1 VKKATKERLFL
12 NALDFLVQRRGWVSV
27 DYLSYLTKLS
37 PSYLG
42 RKFNQMVSKEKVEK
56 KLVYTDTNTSTLYRY
71 KSAAQ

>member
-1 VKKATKERLFL
+1 
-12 NALDFLVQRRGWVSV
+12 VSV

-71 KSAAQ
+71 KSAAK